1 MEEEER
7 VYWAERRRFE
17 EEMDDMNWYRRFP
30 SRGPNARFGGPGGPF
45 GAPHFMLRRPD
56 TVDDRH
62 CMAKHETIYPSE
74 LELEAIQKI
83 VGHTETALKKVS
95 DHLASL
101 VSKQVTICSQGNFLI
116 YLNDSYPW

>member
-1 MEEEER
+1 M
-7 VYWAERRRFE
+7 YWAERRRFE

-30 SRGPNARFGGPGGPF
+30 TRGPNARFGGPGGPF

-74 LELEAIQKI
+74 PELESIQKI

-101 VSKQVTICSQGNFLI
+101 VSLISILSQKINDCLRNVSQVF
-116 YLNDSYPW
+116 